1 MSCSHLI
8 NVLVWRRF
16 AFRGDVLLAADGAD
30 ATAPR
35 SVVHLE
41 DGRVHQLL
49 GVAERDARN
58 VERADEVDPS
68 THVRLL
74 VDPADHRAQLA
85 AENERQ
91 HLAATCCF
99 LDPLPAQVFLIYHSL
114 HLNYVHS

>member
-91 HLAATCCF
+91 HLAATLAAF
-99 LDPLPAQVFLIYHSL
+99 
-114 HLNYVHS
+114 